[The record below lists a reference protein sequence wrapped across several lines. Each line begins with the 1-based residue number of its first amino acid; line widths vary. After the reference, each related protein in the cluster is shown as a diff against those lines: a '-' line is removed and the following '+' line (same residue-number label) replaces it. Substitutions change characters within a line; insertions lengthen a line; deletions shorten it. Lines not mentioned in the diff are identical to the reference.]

1 MPPMPP
7 MPPAGAEFPSGLSTM
22 TTAVVR
28 NSAAMDAAFCS
39 AERVT
44 LAGSMIPSL
53 IRSTYS
59 PVEALS
65 PQPGLSPRTG
75 AVALG
80 SSKQTPRYG
89 CAVQIAGRVR

>member
-1 MPPMPP
+1 MPPDVSP
-7 MPPAGAEFPSGLSTM
+7 AEFLCGLSTM

-28 NSAAMDAAFCS
+28 NSAAIDAAFCS

-53 IRSTYS
+53 IRSAYS

-65 PQPGLSPRTG
+65 PQYYIRNSAGRGSPR
-75 AVALG
+75 
-80 SSKQTPRYG
+80 R
-89 CAVQIAGRVR
+89 R